1 MAGDVRAKTEVMV
14 DVVIA
19 VEIAEM
25 RALALLHKDRIRIIG
40 TVVAR
45 NPQRDALEVAF
56 V

>member
-1 MAGDVRAKTEVMV
+1 MAGDVCAKTEIMV

-40 TVVAR
+40 TVVAG
-45 NPQRDALEVAF
+45 NP
-56 V
+56 